1 MITAALIL
9 PAGFWLTH
17 AATTLLGAGMCR
29 ELDGDD
35 QLIGALARQPIL
47 SGSLKPGDAAP
58 RPRSDHSA

>member
-29 ELDGDD
+29 ELRDGD
-35 QLIGALARQPIL
+35 QPIGALTRQPIR
-47 SGSLKPGDAAP
+47 SGSLKPSNDAP
-58 RPRSDHSA
+58 RPRSDRSA